1 MEIITKSNLRGW
13 FLVNIKNQS
22 MVSDA
27 FHLVSVQERQIRNM
41 NRNRPLL
48 MSNLLTMF

>member
-27 FHLVSVQERQIRNM
+27 FHLGKCSGTPSKKHEPQPSTFNV
-41 NRNRPLL
+41 
-48 MSNLLTMF
+48 